1 MPMKATHQAAG
12 GPLMVA
18 VYAAAETFAFPAPP
32 LPVHLLLTI
41 TVWGVTSWNDW
52 DLDYYKDRLHPAFL
66 ARWSARWMYR
76 IQTKNDALARHKLT
90 LDDLHRG
97 PTHSFEWCVLVGV
110 VFYLLA
116 ALSVLLTPWALWFG
130 IAAFVGTASHV
141 LLDWMT
147 PSGVPFSITYNYL
160 AWSVSLRWYEVNERV
175 KLPYLVWGG
184 ERREDRKVWRRHA
197 AAWWIPFYD
206 VSWWLR
212 WIRLPR
218 PILADASRPG
228 CEAGL
233 FHTNSGAEHLWVV
246 PALYACSIVPLLHT
260 VGVLGPV
267 ASFMLPWLF
276 A

>member
-18 VYAAAETFAFPAPP
+18 VYAGAETFAVPAPP

-41 TVWGVTSWNDW
+41 AVWGVTSWNDW

-76 IQTKNDALARHKLT
+76 LQTENDAFARHKLT
-90 LDDLHRG
+90 IDDLHRG
-97 PTHSFEWCVLVGV
+97 PTHSFEWCVLVGI
-110 VFYLLA
+110 VFYVLA
-116 ALSVLLTPWALWFG
+116 VLSVILAPWALWFG
-130 IAAFVGTASHV
+130 IAAFVGTSSHV

-160 AWSVSLRWYEVNERV
+160 AWSVNEKRR
-175 KLPYLVWGG
+175 G
-184 ERREDRKVWRRHA
+184 ERMVWRRHA

-246 PALYACSIVPLLHT
+246 PALYACSILPLLAT
-260 VGVLGPV
+260 VGVLEPT
-267 ASFMLPWLF
+267 ARFMLPWFF